1 MKCGVLLNILV
12 IGDVVGTQGCA
23 FVRKHL
29 PGFKKLKSIDLCI
42 ANGEN
47 SAAGNG
53 ITPNSAQYLFD
64 SGVDFIT
71 TGNHIYKRSEIYEFL
86 DARKDIIRPAN
97 LYSGN
102 PGKGIGVIDKGSYK
116 VGVINLMGQAF
127 MNIAENPFLCIDS
140 LLEQLEGCSIILLDF
155 HAEAT
160 SEKRAMGFYLDGRIA
175 AVFGTHTHV
184 QTADEQILP
193 KGTGYITDLGM
204 TGPIHSVLGV
214 TPESSLIWL
223 KNSMPA
229 RFDVPDVP
237 CMLSGCIFDV
247 DFKTKKC
254 ASAER
259 ICIT

>member
-1 MKCGVLLNILV
+1 LRWFDLNILT
-12 IGDVVGTQGCA
+12 IGDVVGEQGCD

-29 PGFKKLKSIDLCI
+29 PTLKKLKNIDLCI

-53 ITPNSAQYLFD
+53 ITPNSARHLFD

-71 TGNHIYKRSEIYEFL
+71 TGNHIYKRREIYEFL
-86 DARKDIIRPAN
+86 DERTDIIRPAN

-102 PGKGIGVIDKGSYK
+102 PGAGSGVIDMGRVQ

-140 LLEQLEGCSIILLDF
+140 LIEKLQDCSFILLDF

-160 SEKRAMGFYLDGRIA
+160 SEKRAMGFYLDGRVSV
-175 AVFGTHTHV
+175 VFGTHTHV

-204 TGPIHSVLGV
+204 TGPVNSVLGI
-214 TPESSLIWL
+214 TPESSLTWL

-229 RFDVPDVP
+229 RFKVPDVP

-247 DFKTKKC
+247 DAKSKKC
-254 ASAER
+254 VSVER
-259 ICIT
+259 ICIA

>member
-1 MKCGVLLNILV
+1 MNILT
-12 IGDVVGTQGCA
+12 IGDVVSVQGCD
-23 FVRKHL
+23 FIRKHL
-29 PGFKKLKSIDLCI
+29 PALKRLKNIDLCI

-53 ITPNSAQYLFD
+53 ITPTSAQHLFD
-64 SGVDFIT
+64 SGVNFLT
-71 TGNHIYKRSEIYEFL
+71 TGNHIYKRREIYDFL
-86 DARKDIIRPAN
+86 DERKDIIRPAN

-102 PGKGIGVIDKGSYK
+102 PGAGIGVIDRGSVR

-127 MNIAENPFLCIDS
+127 MNIAQNPFLCIDS
-140 LLEQLEGCSIILLDF
+140 LLEQLKDCRIILLDF

-160 SEKRAMGFYLDGRIA
+160 SEKRSMGFYLDGRIS

-204 TGPIHSVLGV
+204 TGPMHSVLGV

-229 RFDVPDVP
+229 RFEVPDTP
-237 CMLSGCIFDV
+237 CMLCGCLFEIDDKSG
-247 DFKTKKC
+247 KC
-254 ASAER
+254 TAVER
-259 ICIT
+259 ICLT

>member
-1 MKCGVLLNILV
+1 MNLNILT
-12 IGDVVGTQGCA
+12 IGDVVGEQGCA

-29 PGFKKLKSIDLCI
+29 PSLKKLKKIDLCI

-53 ITPNSAQYLFD
+53 ITPASAQYLFD

-71 TGNHIYKRSEIYEFL
+71 TGNHIYKRREIYEIL

-102 PGKGIGVIDKGSYK
+102 PGTGTGIIDMGSIQ

-140 LLEQLEGCSIILLDF
+140 LLEMLKDCHIVLLDF

-160 SEKRAMGFYLDGRIA
+160 SEKRAMGFYLDGRAA

-193 KGTGYITDLGM
+193 KGTGYISDLGM

-229 RFDVPDVP
+229 RYEVPDMP
-237 CMLSGCIFDV
+237 CMLSGCIFDI
-247 DFKTKKC
+247 DAKAKKC
-254 ASAER
+254 VAVER

>member
-1 MKCGVLLNILV
+1 MNILTV
-12 IGDVVGTQGCA
+12 GDVVGIQGCG

-29 PGFKKLKSIDLCI
+29 PSLKKLKNIDLCI

-53 ITPNSAQYLFD
+53 ITPASAQHLFD

-71 TGNHIYKRSEIYEFL
+71 TGNHIYKRHEIYEFL
-86 DARKDIIRPAN
+86 DTRKDIIRPAN
-97 LYSGN
+97 LFAGN
-102 PGKGIGVIDKGSYK
+102 PGTGTGVIDMGSAR

-127 MNIAENPFLCIDS
+127 MNIAENPFLCVDT
-140 LLEQLEGCSIILLDF
+140 LLEQMKDCHIVLLDF

-175 AVFGTHTHV
+175 VLFGTHTHV

-193 KGTGYITDLGM
+193 KGTGYITDIGM
-204 TGPIHSVLGV
+204 TGPVHSVLGV
-214 TPESSLIWL
+214 TPESSLVWL

-229 RFDVPDVP
+229 RYEVPDVP
-237 CMLSGCIFDV
+237 CMLSGCIFEVDV
-247 DFKTKKC
+247 KANKC
-254 ASAER
+254 LSVER
-259 ICIT
+259 ICIE